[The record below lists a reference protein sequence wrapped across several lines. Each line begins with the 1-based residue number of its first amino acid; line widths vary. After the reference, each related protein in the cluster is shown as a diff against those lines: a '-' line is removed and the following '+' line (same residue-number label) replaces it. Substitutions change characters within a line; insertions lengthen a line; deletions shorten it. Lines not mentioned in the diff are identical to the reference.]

1 MTVEETLRIVLE
13 AHEGQKDIDGK
24 PAILHPLAVGLMGN
38 DDIEIK
44 AGFLHDVVEDSSMTI
59 DDLKARGVEEEVL
72 DIVRLLTRDKT
83 ADYSGYVRS
92 IAGSGNAS
100 AINVK
105 INDLKHN
112 LARGRRSFIK
122 AKENNDTPKM
132 ERLVHISAKH
142 EKALEML
149 GIFHPTD

>member
-1 MTVEETLRIVLE
+1 MTVEETLRIALE

-122 AKENNDTPKM
+122 AKDNYDTHMM
-132 ERLVHISAKH
+132 ERLVHISA
-142 EKALEML
+142 
-149 GIFHPTD
+149 